1 MLILMLRGPSLLLLG
16 SYSSLQPPQSLPN
29 QQMYL
34 QEQEANPKSDIA
46 FGLED
51 DAEITVKF

>member
-34 QEQEANPKSDIA
+34 QEQEANPKNDIA
-46 FGLED
+46 FVL
-51 DAEITVKF
+51 KMMLRLQ